1 MSTQPLTNIDMEN
14 KNNNRRGACD
24 RCRGQKLRCVG
35 AADPMVIS
43 GSRFQRNQI
52 PCERCKRAK
61 VDCYSVRPVSRRPGA
76 GFDQN
81 EERQANGPQSNGIG
95 PTTQPSQCTA
105 TNPAGVNHRPP
116 EPIPVAE
123 SQQRCDGTYRDGL
136 DLNISSMLPTSS
148 AEWAMYTHDE
158 DHDMDVQDLDLA
170 TPVWMLDQQ
179 RNTGQN
185 ACSDQSYRDS
195 ELDLTTS
202 RAGWKE
208 FNSNKS
214 DFGTADYQARS
225 FANLSRQSMFESN
238 EYDRAGNHKQQA
250 PSKPTK
256 TPSEPSTK
264 TYIQELAKF
273 NEMLLRE
280 KGSYE
285 DTAPG
290 RGQQRSVGQTLHHC
304 QHFLSILRRLRPS
317 SCNPDSNEF
326 ASEWSYS
333 TEEGRL
339 EDTPY
344 APPSSRQSTQNDTPS
359 TASSIDS
366 PLEVSTLLSI
376 LSCYT
381 YILQSYES
389 LFTPILDSITSST
402 PTVPATL
409 AGLHLDGFELDGYN
423 SLQLECLLTISLGLL
438 ERIDHILTGAPGGQ
452 TDQHHGGGL
461 LSNKLFSG
469 LLEALRDQNG
479 PSALKSPG
487 NEKREVK
494 AKRLIRD
501 IQTSLRRLDQ

>member
-1 MSTQPLTNIDMEN
+1 MSIQPLTTIDMEN
-14 KNNNRRGACD
+14 KNNRRGACD

-35 AADPMVIS
+35 AADPIVIS
-43 GSRFQRNQI
+43 GSRFQRNQT

-61 VDCYSVRPVSRRPGA
+61 VDCYSVRPVSRRPGS
-76 GFDQN
+76 GFDQSD
-81 EERQANGPQSNGIG
+81 ERQANGSQANGIG
-95 PTTQPSQCTA
+95 PTPQRSKCTA
-105 TNPAGVNHRPP
+105 TNPAGVNHRLP
-116 EPIPVAE
+116 EPILVAE
-123 SQQRCDGTYRDGL
+123 SQPRYDSTSRDGL
-136 DLNISSMLPTSS
+136 DVNISSMLPANS

-158 DHDMDVQDLDLA
+158 DHDMEVQELDLA
-170 TPVWMLDQQ
+170 TPVWMLEQQ
-179 RNTGQN
+179 RTTGQN

-195 ELDLTTS
+195 ELDLITS
-202 RAGWKE
+202 KAGWKE
-208 FNSNKS
+208 FNSSKG
-214 DFGTADYQARS
+214 DFGPVDYQTRN

-238 EYDRAGNHKQQA
+238 EYERSGNHKQA
-250 PSKPTK
+250 PSKPTN

-285 DTAPG
+285 DAAPG
-290 RGQQRSVGQTLHHC
+290 PAQQPSVGQTLHHC

-317 SCNPDSNEF
+317 SYNPDSNEF

-344 APPSSRQSTQNDTPS
+344 APSSSRQSTQNDTPS
-359 TASSIDS
+359 TVSSIDS

-389 LFTPILDSITSST
+389 LFTPILDSVTSST
-402 PTVPATL
+402 PTVPPTL

-423 SLQLECLLTISLGLL
+423 SLQLECLLTISLSLL
-438 ERIDHILTGAPGGQ
+438 ERIDSILTGVPGGQ

-461 LSNKLFSG
+461 LGNKLFSG
-469 LLEALRDQNG
+469 LLEALHDQNG
-479 PSALKSPG
+479 PNSLKSPG
-487 NEKREVK
+487 NAKREVK

-501 IQTSLRRLDQ
+501 IQASLRRLDQ